1 MGCSGSRLLH
11 KTKVRWLVC
20 WMACSM
26 GPTVY
31 VHMGLR
37 RIGKELVC
45 LRLLAMPLL
54 PIYAVRT

>member
-1 MGCSGSRLLH
+1 
-11 KTKVRWLVC
+11 
-20 WMACSM
+20 MACSM